1 MTNSLRHPEKQNNI
15 STVSLKKPEWLKV
28 RAPSSNNWKKVKN
41 LMESKKLVT
50 VCEEAA
56 CPNIGECWSKKHA
69 TKMILGEICTRACA
83 LGNITT
89 VVLKATDLLEA

>member
-1 MTNSLRHPEKQNNI
+1 MTNSVRHPEKQKNI

-50 VCEEAA
+50 VCEEADA
-56 CPNIGECWSKKHA
+56 QILEMLVKKHA
-69 TKMILGEICTRACA
+69 TMMILGDCTRACI
-83 LGNITT
+83 L
-89 VVLKATDLLEA
+89 